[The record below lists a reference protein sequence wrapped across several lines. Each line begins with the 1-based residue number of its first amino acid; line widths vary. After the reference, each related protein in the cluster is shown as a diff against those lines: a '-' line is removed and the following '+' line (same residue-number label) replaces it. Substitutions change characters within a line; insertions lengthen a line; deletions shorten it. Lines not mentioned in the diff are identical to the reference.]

1 MKKAMLV
8 VICLV
13 LAGCDYT
20 VPLVSTPTID
30 IDRSVIGLWQK
41 SKDGGQAEDLL
52 VLPLSGKEYLVSF
65 PSGTKHAMFARA
77 CLWRG
82 EGMTLVQLNWYGTA
96 LAKLPEDNRT
106 YQFASYSVKGDEMRI
121 RLLNKD
127 VVKKDI
133 GSSEELVKAIANNK
147 SNSYLF
153 RDEMLFKK
161 VKN

>member
-1 MKKAMLV
+1 MLV
-8 VICLV
+8 VICLM

-20 VPLVSTPTID
+20 VPFVSTPSID

-41 SKDGGQAEDLL
+41 SKDGGQTERLL

-65 PSGTKHAMFARA
+65 PAGTKHAMFART

-82 EGMTLVQLNWYGTA
+82 EGMTLVQLNWIGTA
-96 LAKLPEDNRT
+96 LAKLPENNRT

-127 VVKKDI
+127 VIKKDI
-133 GSSEELVKAIANNK
+133 GSSEELVKAIAGNK
-147 SNSYLF
+147 TNPNLLGN
-153 RDEMLFKK
+153 EMLFMK
-161 VKN
+161 VKK